1 MAHKIF
7 LFRFQRFIHRVCR
20 RRCTQLKVKLEEIR
34 EEKRRKKW
42 KKVWTVVR
50 GGGRSSN
57 PPTCKLCVGFWLWLI
72 RYSDKGFFLKQFHRG
87 YLFSEMSSSIKN
99 VTGDRNGI
107 SQDWQ
112 DWLTSWYMRVY
123 GKWLTSYSSGATT
136 NKRTTE
142 GKNDKQTKLLKTK
155 GQASAWT
162 DNQLRELW
170 QWRGWYIW

>member
-7 LFRFQRFIHRVCR
+7 LFWFQRFVHRVCR
-20 RRCTQLKVKLEEIR
+20 RRCTQLKVKVEEIR

-57 PPTCKLCVGFWLWLI
+57 PPTCKLCVGHWLWLI
-72 RYSDKGFFLKQFHRG
+72 RYSDKGFFWNNFIEGICFQECRPQLRMLQVTATVSLK
-87 YLFSEMSSSIKN
+87 
-99 VTGDRNGI
+99 TDRIGWLVGTWEYTAN
-107 SQDWQ
+107 DW
-112 DWLTSWYMRVY
+112 R
-123 GKWLTSYSSGATT
+123 ATVQGRQQT
-136 NKRTTE
+136 NE
-142 GKNDKQTKLLKTK
+142 LLKEKMTIK
-155 GQASAWT
+155 QNYWRRKDKLQAWT